1 MTGIGVRDVWIFMKP
16 FELLSSVKRSARVTI
31 SENWKPGKVRAMQCR
46 QCGTEIADKA
56 IVCFRCGAGTTDPV
70 RKAVPVKPR
79 GNPLVSAGVLI
90 VLVLLALYMGQAART
105 AANPE
110 LPQLAA
116 GLALGAAVVVLLLRI
131 LRRR

>member
-1 MTGIGVRDVWIFMKP
+1 
-16 FELLSSVKRSARVTI
+16 
-31 SENWKPGKVRAMQCR
+31 MQCR

-56 IVCFRCGAGTTDPV
+56 IVCFRCGAGTSDPV

-79 GNPLVSAGVLI
+79 RNPLVSAGVLI
-90 VLVLLALYMGQAART
+90 ALLLVAAYLWQVAQT

-110 LPQLAA
+110 LPELAA
-116 GLALGAAVVVLLLRI
+116 GVALGAAVVVTLLAI

>member
-1 MTGIGVRDVWIFMKP
+1 
-16 FELLSSVKRSARVTI
+16 
-31 SENWKPGKVRAMQCR
+31 MQCR

-56 IVCFRCGAGTTDPV
+56 IICFRCGAATTDPV

-79 GNPLVSAGVLI
+79 RSPVVAAAAFLLLVI
-90 VLVLLALYMGQAART
+90 LALYMGQASRT

-110 LPQLAA
+110 LPQLIA
-116 GLALGAAVVVLLLRI
+116 GLALGAAIVILLLRI

>member
-1 MTGIGVRDVWIFMKP
+1 
-16 FELLSSVKRSARVTI
+16 
-31 SENWKPGKVRAMQCR
+31 MQCR

-56 IVCFRCGAGTTDPV
+56 IVCFRCGAGTSDPV

-79 GNPLVSAGVLI
+79 RNPLVSAGVLI
-90 VLVLLALYMGQAART
+90 VLLLVSAYLWQVART

-110 LPQLAA
+110 LPELAA
-116 GLALGAAVVVLLLRI
+116 GVALGAAVVVLILAI